1 MRPSDVFEITVW
13 VVVDAGSCVLRNET
27 PASRPSN
34 ITTSLD
40 AWSQKP
46 RPQRFDSRGTSL
58 RGRTI
63 SASQS
68 LDTIRPAK
76 NALHKELMSAAVE

>member
-1 MRPSDVFEITVW
+1 MQGR
-13 VVVDAGSCVLRNET
+13 ALRNET
-27 PASRPSN
+27 PASLPSN
-34 ITTSLD
+34 ITTSVD

-46 RPQRFDSRGTSL
+46 RPYRIEFRESSL

-63 SASQS
+63 SATHS

-76 NALHKELMSAAVE
+76 NALHGELTSAAVE